1 MQTVLKP
8 VFFIKKLLYH
18 LSFGFANKPSSS
30 SSNKAADCWGFFIKK
45 CEIHFIYRE
54 KLLNNENISL
64 ESSVSLEKLVIYK

>member
-64 ESSVSLEKLVIYK
+64 ESSVSLEKLAIYK